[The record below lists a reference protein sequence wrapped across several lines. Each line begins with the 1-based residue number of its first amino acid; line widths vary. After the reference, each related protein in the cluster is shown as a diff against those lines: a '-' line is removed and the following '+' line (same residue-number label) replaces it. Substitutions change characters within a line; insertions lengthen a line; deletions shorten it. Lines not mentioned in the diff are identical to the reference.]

1 MKKFNIVLMAGVL
14 TVSTVAFATIPGL
27 SFSERAQQYAA
38 EQERKLEQQIEDSES
53 VETKLE
59 RLQTRRAERELAKEL
74 GLTSEEWQRYETLK
88 KGRRGVLSPGLDPL
102 TMLGIEARSDEERR
116 HFAELAVKQEFQRV
130 EAELA
135 FQREVNSA
143 WTRIYPGVLPVQDLR
158 SEVSNARQALF
169 VKDSCPACD
178 RKLTQLMKSN
188 RPLDIYLVDS
198 GGKDEAVRS
207 WAKKHNIPAEKVKS
221 RRVTLNHDNGMWLK
235 YGNGLMPVVLQ
246 QGAQGWQRV
255 N

>member
-1 MKKFNIVLMAGVL
+1 MKKFNVVLLSGVL
-14 TVSTVAFATIPGL
+14 TVSTVAFAVSPVIQGNSQTVDTL
-27 SFSERAQQYAA
+27 LQT
-38 EQERKLEQQIEDSES
+38 LEQQ
-53 VETKLE
+53 
-59 RLQTRRAERELAKEL
+59 QMTRSAQEW
-74 GLTSEEWQRYETLK
+74 GLTAEEWLRYETLK

-143 WTRIYPGVLPVQDLR
+143 WMRVYPGVLPVQDLR

-169 VKDSCPACD
+169 VKDNCSACD

-188 RPLDIYLVDS
+188 QPLDIYLVGS
-198 GGKDEAVRS
+198 GGKDEAVRN

-221 RRVTLNHDNGMWLK
+221 RQVTLNHDNGMWLK
-235 YGNGLMPVVLQ
+235 YGNGMMPVVLQ

>member
-1 MKKFNIVLMAGVL
+1 MLQ
-14 TVSTVAFATIPGL
+14 T
-27 SFSERAQQYAA
+27 
-38 EQERKLEQQIEDSES
+38 LEQQ
-53 VETKLE
+53 
-59 RLQTRRAERELAKEL
+59 QMTRSAQEW
-74 GLTSEEWQRYETLK
+74 GLTAEEWQRYETLK

-116 HFAELAVKQEFQRV
+116 HFAELTVKQEFQRV

-143 WTRIYPGVLPVQDLR
+143 WMRVYPGVLPVQDLR

-169 VKDSCPACD
+169 VKDNCPACD
-178 RKLTQLMKSN
+178 RKLAQLMKSN
-188 RPLDIYLVDS
+188 QSLDIYLVGS

-221 RRVTLNHDNGMWLK
+221 RQVTLNHDNGTWLK
-235 YGNGLMPVVLQ
+235 YGNGMMPVILQ

>member
-1 MKKFNIVLMAGVL
+1 MKKFNTVLLSGVL
-14 TVSTVAFATIPGL
+14 TVSTVAL
-27 SFSERAQQYAA
+27 A
-38 EQERKLEQQIEDSES
+38 ESQVNQENSQTVNTSLQALEQW
-53 VETKLE
+53 KM
-59 RLQTRRAERELAKEL
+59 AKSAQEW
-74 GLTSEEWQRYETLK
+74 GLTAEEWQRYETLK

-116 HFAELAVKQEFQRV
+116 YFAELAVKQEFQRV

-143 WTRIYPGVLPVQDLR
+143 WMRVYPGVLPVQDLR

-169 VKDSCPACD
+169 VKDNCPACD

-188 RPLDIYLVDS
+188 QPLDIYLVDS

-207 WAKKHNIPAEKVKS
+207 WAKKHNIPTEKVKS
-221 RRVTLNHDNGMWLK
+221 RQITLNHDSGMWLK
-235 YGNGLMPVVLQ
+235 YGNGMIPVVLR

>member
-1 MKKFNIVLMAGVL
+1 MKKFNVVLLSGVL
-14 TVSTVAFATIPGL
+14 TVSTVAFAVSPVIQGNSQTVDTL
-27 SFSERAQQYAA
+27 
-38 EQERKLEQQIEDSES
+38 
-53 VETKLE
+53 
-59 RLQTRRAERELAKEL
+59 LQTLKQQQMTRSAQEW
-74 GLTSEEWQRYETLK
+74 GLTAEEWQRYETLK

-116 HFAELAVKQEFQRV
+116 HFAELTVKQEFQRV

-143 WTRIYPGVLPVQDLR
+143 WMRVYPGVLPVQDLR

-169 VKDSCPACD
+169 VKDNCPACD

-188 RPLDIYLVDS
+188 QPLDIYLVGS

-221 RRVTLNHDNGMWLK
+221 RQVTLNHDNGMWLK
-235 YGNGLMPVVLQ
+235 YGNGMMPVVLQ

>member
-1 MKKFNIVLMAGVL
+1 MKKFNTVLLSGVL
-14 TVSTVAFATIPGL
+14 TVSTVAL
-27 SFSERAQQYAA
+27 A
-38 EQERKLEQQIEDSES
+38 ESQVNQENSQTVNTSLQALEQG
-53 VETKLE
+53 KM
-59 RLQTRRAERELAKEL
+59 AKSAQEW
-74 GLTSEEWQRYETLK
+74 GLTAEEWQRYETLK

-116 HFAELAVKQEFQRV
+116 YFAELAVKQEFQRV

-143 WTRIYPGVLPVQDLR
+143 WMRVYPGVLPVQDLR
-158 SEVSNARQALF
+158 SKVSNARQALF
-169 VKDSCPACD
+169 VKDICPACD

-188 RPLDIYLVDS
+188 QPLDIYLVDS

-221 RRVTLNHDNGMWLK
+221 RQITLNHDSGMWLK
-235 YGNGLMPVVLQ
+235 YGNGMMPVVLQ

>member
-1 MKKFNIVLMAGVL
+1 MKKFNVVLLSGVL
-14 TVSTVAFATIPGL
+14 TVSTVAFAVSPVIQGNSQTVDTL
-27 SFSERAQQYAA
+27 LQT
-38 EQERKLEQQIEDSES
+38 LEQQ
-53 VETKLE
+53 
-59 RLQTRRAERELAKEL
+59 QMTRSAQEW
-74 GLTSEEWQRYETLK
+74 GLTTEEWQRYETLK

-116 HFAELAVKQEFQRV
+116 HFAELTVKQEFQRV

-143 WTRIYPGVLPVQDLR
+143 WMRVYPGVLPVQDLR

-169 VKDSCPACD
+169 VKDNCPACD

-188 RPLDIYLVDS
+188 QPLDIYLVGS

-207 WAKKHNIPAEKVKS
+207 WAKKHYIPAEKVKS
-221 RRVTLNHDNGMWLK
+221 RQVTLNHDNGMWLK
-235 YGNGLMPVVLQ
+235 YGNGMMPVVLQ

>member
-1 MKKFNIVLMAGVL
+1 MKKFNVALLSGVL
-14 TVSTVAFATIPGL
+14 TVSTVAFAVSPVIQGNSQTVDTL
-27 SFSERAQQYAA
+27 LQT
-38 EQERKLEQQIEDSES
+38 LEQQ
-53 VETKLE
+53 
-59 RLQTRRAERELAKEL
+59 QMTRSAQEW
-74 GLTSEEWQRYETLK
+74 GLTAEEWQRYETLK

-116 HFAELAVKQEFQRV
+116 HFAELTVKQEFQRV

-143 WTRIYPGVLPVQDLR
+143 WMRVYPGVLPVQDLR

-169 VKDSCPACD
+169 VKDGCPACE
-178 RKLTQLMKSN
+178 RKLVQLMKSN
-188 RPLDIYLVDS
+188 QPLDIYLVGS
-198 GGKDEAVRS
+198 GGKDEAVRN

-221 RRVTLNHDNGMWLK
+221 RQVTLNHDNGMWLK
-235 YGNGLMPVVLQ
+235 YGSGLMPVVLQ

>member
-1 MKKFNIVLMAGVL
+1 MKKFNAVLLSGVL
-14 TVSTVAFATIPGL
+14 TVSTAAFAVSPVIQGSSQTVNTSL
-27 SFSERAQQYAA
+27 QM
-38 EQERKLEQQIEDSES
+38 LEQQQ
-53 VETKLE
+53 V
-59 RLQTRRAERELAKEL
+59 TRSAQEW
-74 GLTSEEWQRYETLK
+74 GLTAEEWQRYEALQ

-143 WTRIYPGVLPVQDLR
+143 WTRVYPGVLPVQDLR

-169 VKDSCPACD
+169 VKDNCPACD
-178 RKLTQLMKSN
+178 RKLSQLMKSN
-188 RPLDIYLVDS
+188 QPLDIYLVDS

-221 RRVTLNHDNGMWLK
+221 RQVTLNHDSGMWLK

-246 QGAQGWQRV
+246 QGGQGWQRV

>member
-1 MKKFNIVLMAGVL
+1 MKKFNVALLSGVL
-14 TVSTVAFATIPGL
+14 TVSTVAFAVSPVIQGNNQTVNTL
-27 SFSERAQQYAA
+27 LQT
-38 EQERKLEQQIEDSES
+38 LEQQ
-53 VETKLE
+53 
-59 RLQTRRAERELAKEL
+59 QMTRSAQEW
-74 GLTSEEWQRYETLK
+74 GLTAEEWQRYETLK

-116 HFAELAVKQEFQRV
+116 HFAELTVKQEFQRV

-143 WTRIYPGVLPVQDLR
+143 WMRVYPGVLPVQDLR

-169 VKDSCPACD
+169 VKDGCPACE
-178 RKLTQLMKSN
+178 RKLVQLMKSN
-188 RPLDIYLVDS
+188 QPLDIYLVGS
-198 GGKDEAVRS
+198 GGKDEAVRN

-221 RRVTLNHDNGMWLK
+221 RQVTLNHDNGMWLK
-235 YGNGLMPVVLQ
+235 YGSGLMPVVLQ

>member
-1 MKKFNIVLMAGVL
+1 MKKLKVVLLSGVL
-14 TVSTVAFATIPGL
+14 TVSTVAL
-27 SFSERAQQYAA
+27 AA
-38 EQERKLEQQIEDSES
+38 PSVNQENSLTVNTSLQMLEQQ
-53 VETKLE
+53 
-59 RLQTRRAERELAKEL
+59 QMTRSAQEW
-74 GLTSEEWQRYETLK
+74 GLTAEEWQRYETLK

-143 WTRIYPGVLPVQDLR
+143 WTRVYPGVLPVQDLR

-169 VKDSCPACD
+169 VKGSCPACE

-188 RPLDIYLVDS
+188 QPLDIYLVDS
-198 GGKDEAVRS
+198 GGKDETVRN

-221 RRVTLNHDNGMWLK
+221 RLITLNHDNGMWLK
-235 YGNGLMPVVLQ
+235 YGSGLMPVVLQ
-246 QGAQGWQRV
+246 QGPQGWQRV

>member
-1 MKKFNIVLMAGVL
+1 MKKFNVVLLSGVL
-14 TVSTVAFATIPGL
+14 TVSTVAFA
-27 SFSERAQQYAA
+27 AA
-38 EQERKLEQQIEDSES
+38 TSES
-53 VETKLE
+53 DRSTTQQSQKSVVTISDALASAIQMADT
-59 RLQTRRAERELAKEL
+59 RLQELEPIQIKRNAQEW
-74 GLTSEEWQRYETLK
+74 GLTTEEWQRYETLK

-116 HFAELAVKQEFQRV
+116 HFAELTVKQEFQRV

-143 WTRIYPGVLPVQDLR
+143 WTRVYPGVLPVQDLR

-169 VKDSCPACD
+169 VKENCPACD

-188 RPLDIYLVDS
+188 QPLDIYLVDS
-198 GGKDEAVRS
+198 GGKDEAVRG

-221 RRVTLNHDNGMWLK
+221 RQVTLNHDNGMWLK
-235 YGNGLMPVVLQ
+235 YGSGLMPVVLQ
-246 QGAQGWQRV
+246 QGAQGWRRV

>member
-1 MKKFNIVLMAGVL
+1 MKKFKIVLLLGVL
-14 TVSTVAFATIPGL
+14 TVSTVAFA
-27 SFSERAQQYAA
+27 AA
-38 EQERKLEQQIEDSES
+38 ISES
-53 VETKLE
+53 DQTTTQRSQKSEVTISDALASAIQMADS
-59 RLQTRRAERELAKEL
+59 RLQELEPIQIKRNAQEW
-74 GLTSEEWQRYETLK
+74 GLTAEEWQRYETLK

-116 HFAELAVKQEFQRV
+116 HFAELTVKQEFQRV

-135 FQREVNSA
+135 FQREMNNA
-143 WTRIYPGVLPVQDLR
+143 WMRVYPGVLPVQDLR

-169 VKDSCPACD
+169 VKDNCPACD

-188 RPLDIYLVDS
+188 RPLDIYLVSS

-221 RRVTLNHDNGMWLK
+221 RQVTLNHDNGMWLK

-246 QGAQGWQRV
+246 QGAQGWQCV

>member
-1 MKKFNIVLMAGVL
+1 MKKFNVVLLSGVL
-14 TVSTVAFATIPGL
+14 TVSTVAFAVSPVIQGNSQTVDTL
-27 SFSERAQQYAA
+27 LQT
-38 EQERKLEQQIEDSES
+38 LEQQ
-53 VETKLE
+53 
-59 RLQTRRAERELAKEL
+59 QMTRSAQEW
-74 GLTSEEWQRYETLK
+74 GLTAEEWQRYETLK

-116 HFAELAVKQEFQRV
+116 HFAELTVKQEFQRV

-143 WTRIYPGVLPVQDLR
+143 WMRVYPGVLPVQDLR

-169 VKDSCPACD
+169 VKDNCPACD

-188 RPLDIYLVDS
+188 QPLDIYLVGS
-198 GGKDEAVRS
+198 GGKDEAVRN

-221 RRVTLNHDNGMWLK
+221 RQVTLNHDNGMWLK

>member
-1 MKKFNIVLMAGVL
+1 MKKFNAVLLSGVL
-14 TVSTVAFATIPGL
+14 TVSTVAFAAPSVDLANSQTVNT
-27 SFSERAQQYAA
+27 SVQM
-38 EQERKLEQQIEDSES
+38 LEQQ
-53 VETKLE
+53 
-59 RLQTRRAERELAKEL
+59 QMAKSAQEW
-74 GLTSEEWQRYETLK
+74 GLTTEEWQRYEELK

-143 WTRIYPGVLPVQDLR
+143 WTRVYPGVLPVQELH

-169 VKDSCPACD
+169 VKDNCPACD
-178 RKLTQLMKSN
+178 RKLTQLMKSTQ
-188 RPLDIYLVDS
+188 PLDIYLVDS
-198 GGKDEAVRS
+198 GGKDEAVRN
-207 WAKKHNIPAEKVKS
+207 WAKKRNIPAEKVKS
-221 RRVTLNHDNGMWLK
+221 RQVTLNHDNGMWLK
-235 YGNGLMPVVLQ
+235 YGNGMMPVVLQ

>member
-1 MKKFNIVLMAGVL
+1 MKRFNVVLLSGVL
-14 TVSTVAFATIPGL
+14 TVSTVAFAVSPVIQGNSQTVDTL
-27 SFSERAQQYAA
+27 LQT
-38 EQERKLEQQIEDSES
+38 LEQQ
-53 VETKLE
+53 KM
-59 RLQTRRAERELAKEL
+59 TRSAQEW
-74 GLTSEEWQRYETLK
+74 GLTTEEWQRYETLK

-102 TMLGIEARSDEERR
+102 TMLGIEARSDEERH
-116 HFAELAVKQEFQRV
+116 HFAELTVKQEFQRV

-143 WTRIYPGVLPVQDLR
+143 WMRVYPGVLPVQDLR

-169 VKDSCPACD
+169 VKDNCPACD

-188 RPLDIYLVDS
+188 QPLDIYLVGS

-221 RRVTLNHDNGMWLK
+221 RQVTLNHDNGMWLR

>member
-1 MKKFNIVLMAGVL
+1 MKKFNAVLLSGVL
-14 TVSTVAFATIPGL
+14 TVSTVVL
-27 SFSERAQQYAA
+27 A
-38 EQERKLEQQIEDSES
+38 ESQVNQENSQTVNTSLQALEQRQM
-53 VETKLE
+53 
-59 RLQTRRAERELAKEL
+59 AKSAQEW
-74 GLTSEEWQRYETLK
+74 GLTAEEWQRYETLK

-130 EAELA
+130 EAELS

-143 WTRIYPGVLPVQDLR
+143 WVRVYPGVLPVQALR

-169 VKDSCPACD
+169 VKDNCPACD

-188 RPLDIYLVDS
+188 QPLDIYLVDS
-198 GGKDEAVRS
+198 GGKDEAVRN

-221 RRVTLNHDNGMWLK
+221 RQITLNHDSGMWLK
-235 YGNGLMPVVLQ
+235 YGNGMMPVVLQ

>member
-1 MKKFNIVLMAGVL
+1 MKKFNVVLLSGVL
-14 TVSTVAFATIPGL
+14 TVSTVAFAVSPVIQGNSQKVDTL
-27 SFSERAQQYAA
+27 LQT
-38 EQERKLEQQIEDSES
+38 LEQQ
-53 VETKLE
+53 
-59 RLQTRRAERELAKEL
+59 QMTRSAQEW
-74 GLTSEEWQRYETLK
+74 GLTAEEWQRYETLK

-116 HFAELAVKQEFQRV
+116 HFAELTVKQEFQRV

-143 WTRIYPGVLPVQDLR
+143 WTRVYPGVLPIQDLR
-158 SEVSNARQALF
+158 SDVSNARQALF
-169 VKDSCPACD
+169 VKDNCPACD

-188 RPLDIYLVDS
+188 QPLDIYLVGS

-221 RRVTLNHDNGMWLK
+221 RQVTLNHDNGMWLK
-235 YGNGLMPVVLQ
+235 YGNGMMPVVLQ